1 MTRREMLNTCL
12 SGCVSGSLLL
22 TTGLLSAQQPGR
34 ATLQPRSG
42 AGPRGT
48 STAQAQPEQAP
59 RIERPPAGNME
70 PPLSKEL
77 EDLLVQWEEQSG
89 KIQRLQGEFIRYVY
103 DTVYLAET
111 RAAGRFYY
119 EQPDKGRMDF
129 QPTELPDPPRQAAN
143 KRPYTLQTEVKQR
156 WICTG
161 TEIFVIDDDK
171 ELYDLI
177 LIPAHQQGRNI
188 INGPLPFL
196 FGMKAEQAKARYYL
210 NLGEKHWP
218 QGKVVVNEQGKEVRL
233 APQLHIIAAPKL
245 EQDQK
250 EWRRAEV
257 LLTHQFLPRA
267 IRLINTTGSKET
279 AYIFFPGNKMTV
291 NQRLWWLGNYPF
303 NDKPPAHYHKA
314 SENRASDE
322 ETSVR
327 AERVLPTAGQRL
339 LKR

>member
-12 SGCVSGSLLL
+12 SGCVSGSLILS
-22 TTGLLSAQQPGR
+22 TGLLSAQQPGR
-34 ATLQPRSG
+34 ATLQPRNG

-48 STAQAQPEQAP
+48 STAQPPPEQAP
-59 RIERPPAGNME
+59 RVDRPPPGNME
-70 PPLSKEL
+70 MPLSKEL

-89 KIQRLQGEFIRYVY
+89 NIGRLQGEFIRYVY
-103 DTVYLAET
+103 DMVYLAET

-119 EQPDKGRMDF
+119 EAPDKGRMDF
-129 QPTELPDPPRQAAN
+129 APTELRSAPRLAAN
-143 KRPYTLQTEVKQR
+143 DRPYTLQTDAHQR

-161 TEIFVIDDDK
+161 ELIYIIDDDK
-171 ELYDLI
+171 KLYDLI
-177 LIPAHQQGRNI
+177 KIPAHQQGRNI

-196 FGMKAEQAKARYYL
+196 FGMKAAQAKARYYL
-210 NLGEKHWP
+210 NLGDKHWP
-218 QGKVVVNEQGKEVRL
+218 QGKVAIDEQGKEVRL

-257 LLTHQFLPRA
+257 LLTPEFLPRA

-279 AYIFFPGNKMTV
+279 AYIFFPGSKMTV
-291 NQRLWWLGNYPF
+291 NQRLWLSGNPF

-327 AERVLPTAGQRL
+327 TERVLPTSGQKL